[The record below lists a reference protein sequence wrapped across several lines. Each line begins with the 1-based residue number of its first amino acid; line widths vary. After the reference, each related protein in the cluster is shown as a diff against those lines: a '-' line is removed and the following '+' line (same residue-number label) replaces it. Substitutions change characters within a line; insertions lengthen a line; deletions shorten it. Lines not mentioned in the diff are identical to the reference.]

1 MVKALVKTRE
11 GHGNLELLDKE
22 VATPL
27 DDKVKIK
34 VHYAGICGTDIH
46 TYEGHY
52 KVNFPVTLG
61 HEFSGEIVEVG
72 ADVKDFKVGDRV
84 TSETT
89 FYICNECEYC
99 ESKDYNLCNHRK
111 GIGTQVDGAF
121 TNYVI
126 AREESLHHIPG
137 EVSYQSAAMTEP
149 LACAHH
155 GVSKIQV
162 NSGDVAVVMGPGPIG
177 LLVAQVLKSKGA
189 TVVVTGLDNDKVR
202 LDKAEALHMDYVVN
216 LQQTDLKTYINGITD
231 GYGADVVVECSGAV
245 PAARQGLDIL
255 RKKGFYSQI
264 GIFKD
269 AEIPFDMEK
278 VIQKEITVV
287 GSRSQ
292 KPADWEPS
300 LRLMADGLVNAEAL
314 VTKIYDIS
322 KWDEAYQHLKSGEGI
337 KALLKPLDLDENEG
351 EN

>member
-89 FYICNECEYC
+89 FYVCNECEYC

-126 AREESLHHIPG
+126 AREESLHHIPD
-137 EVSYQSAAMTEP
+137 EVSYQSTAMTEP

-300 LRLMADGLVNAEAL
+300 LQLMADGLVNAEAL

>member
-1 MVKALVKTRE
+1 MKALVKTRE

-89 FYICNECEYC
+89 FYVCNECEYC

-126 AREESLHHIPG
+126 AREESLHHIPD

-216 LQQTDLKTYINGITD
+216 LQQTDLKTYINGIT
-231 GYGADVVVECSGAV
+231 
-245 PAARQGLDIL
+245 
-255 RKKGFYSQI
+255 
-264 GIFKD
+264 
-269 AEIPFDMEK
+269 FDMEK

-300 LRLMADGLVNAEAL
+300 LQLMADGLVNAEAL

>member
-126 AREESLHHIPG
+126 AREESLHHIPD
-137 EVSYQSAAMTEP
+137 EVSYQSAAMTER

>member
-126 AREESLHHIPG
+126 AREESLHHIPD

-149 LACAHH
+149 LVCAHH

>member
-1 MVKALVKTRE
+1 MKALVKTRE

-89 FYICNECEYC
+89 FYVCNECEYC

-126 AREESLHHIPG
+126 AREESLHHIPD

-149 LACAHH
+149 LTCAHH

-300 LRLMADGLVNAEAL
+300 LQLMADGLVNAEAL

>member
-89 FYICNECEYC
+89 FYVCNECEYC

-126 AREESLHHIPG
+126 AREESLHHIPD
-137 EVSYQSAAMTEP
+137 EVLYQSAAMTEP

-300 LRLMADGLVNAEAL
+300 LQLMADGLVNAEAL

>member
-1 MVKALVKTRE
+1 MKALVKTRE

-126 AREESLHHIPG
+126 AREESLHHIPD

-149 LACAHH
+149 LVCAHH

>member
-1 MVKALVKTRE
+1 
-11 GHGNLELLDKE
+11 
-22 VATPL
+22 
-27 DDKVKIK
+27 
-34 VHYAGICGTDIH
+34 
-46 TYEGHY
+46 
-52 KVNFPVTLG
+52 
-61 HEFSGEIVEVG
+61 
-72 ADVKDFKVGDRV
+72 
-84 TSETT
+84 
-89 FYICNECEYC
+89 
-99 ESKDYNLCNHRK
+99 
-111 GIGTQVDGAF
+111 
-121 TNYVI
+121 
-126 AREESLHHIPG
+126 
-137 EVSYQSAAMTEP
+137 MTEP

-255 RKKGFYSQI
+255 RKKGYYSQI

-300 LRLMADGLVNAEAL
+300 LQLMADGLVNAEAL

>member
-126 AREESLHHIPG
+126 AREESLHHIPD
-137 EVSYQSAAMTEP
+137 EVSYQSAAMTES

>member
-89 FYICNECEYC
+89 FYVCNECEYC

-126 AREESLHHIPG
+126 AREESLHHIPD

-216 LQQTDLKTYINGITD
+216 LQQTDLKTYINGIT
-231 GYGADVVVECSGAV
+231 
-245 PAARQGLDIL
+245 
-255 RKKGFYSQI
+255 
-264 GIFKD
+264 
-269 AEIPFDMEK
+269 FDMEK

-300 LRLMADGLVNAEAL
+300 LQLMADGLVNAEAL

>member
-89 FYICNECEYC
+89 FYVCNECEYC

-126 AREESLHHIPG
+126 AREESLHHIPD
-137 EVSYQSAAMTEP
+137 EVSYQSTAMTEP

-177 LLVAQVLKSKGA
+177 LLVAQMLKSKGA

-300 LRLMADGLVNAEAL
+300 LQLMADGLVNAEAL

-322 KWDEAYQHLKSGEGI
+322 KWDESYQHLKSGEGI

>member
-89 FYICNECEYC
+89 FYVCNECEYC

-126 AREESLHHIPG
+126 AREESLHHIPD
-137 EVSYQSAAMTEP
+137 EVSYQSVAMTEP

-189 TVVVTGLDNDKVR
+189 IVVVTGLDNDKVR

-245 PAARQGLDIL
+245 PVARQGLDIL

-300 LRLMADGLVNAEAL
+300 LQLMADGLVNAEAL

-322 KWDEAYQHLKSGEGI
+322 KWDKAYQHLKSGEGI